1 VSFGVVS
8 SILESSESFLFAIND
23 FLKTPGFLKLY
34 PSADAELE
42 LFHNEYDLLKER
54 LAGATSS
61 SYAEI
66 LEQIE
71 EFKKHFDDSKLYI
84 NYCKFKNVYEIRR
97 KKNTKDIITDDLL
110 TEGKSEDPI
119 LKGFIVHFLFCTDNF
134 YQ

>member
-8 SILESSESFLFAIND
+8 SILESSESFLLAIND
-23 FLKTPGFLKLY
+23 FLETPGFLKIY
-34 PSADAELE
+34 PNADAELE

-71 EFKKHFDDSKLYI
+71 EFKKHFDDSQLYI

-97 KKNTKDIITDDLL
+97 KKNTKDIIADDLL

-119 LKGFIVHFLFCTDNF
+119 LKGFIVHFLIL
-134 YQ
+134 YG